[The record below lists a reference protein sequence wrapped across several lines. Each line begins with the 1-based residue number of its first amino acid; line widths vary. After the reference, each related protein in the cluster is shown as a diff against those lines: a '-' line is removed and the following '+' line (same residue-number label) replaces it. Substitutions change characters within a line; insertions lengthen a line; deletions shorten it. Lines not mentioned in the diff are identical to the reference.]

1 MNNHITG
8 ISVLAAM
15 AFTVPCVCQA
25 QDPVSA
31 LKQVQDL
38 AAAGK
43 IQDAVDLC
51 DKILTK
57 YSDPNST
64 IAKQFRWVLPFYA
77 WEKADTL
84 YKAGDYD
91 GAYKAYKAY
100 ADNKLF
106 TEKTFMDTVKLQAS
120 QQYEVFEAR
129 RTYVVFQQGLSLYML
144 GSGTEEQAGDKT
156 KLQDAI
162 PLLEEYYGMLQK
174 NKVSA
179 LEKKQKLDG
188 RVCFMLVQAYM
199 LQPTPDFKKA
209 GEYLEKARKAK
220 GKLPDDMA
228 MTGLNTVARI
238 AMEHPETAG
247 WVYKIISTSPASYN
261 MEPARAARY
270 ADKYLNN
277 GIKATMATD
286 KAMKANDVSSAAEA
300 AHSANCLFAL
310 VPDMVTIRT
319 ALAAQMKA
327 VGKSAKAFT
336 DSGTGVRIVPEHP
349 KKLSEAYK
357 KLDSDHRDLDG
368 YAVLSCANLALTM
381 QSNRLAKAG
390 YQIMVDRYKSLV
402 QTDKDNKTVEMLGN
416 NYFQLAQLC
425 YATGDQEAGDKYI
438 QKVPGDENEIGGDKA
453 KNIAVNKMSRMLKD
467 KDWQGV
473 LPAADEVMKLFKD
486 EPTNQYYVSA
496 QFAIIAAQ
504 HNLKNYEEVITK
516 AEELLHS
523 GGLEASGKGALKPDK
538 AKYYNM
544 TTFYYLMDSQMKL
557 ASMDTK
563 YLEEAMKVFK
573 RYKERHP
580 EFDLKENSLAPNMY
594 YAAVDCL
601 TRMARQA
608 EEAEAAK
615 LNQQALDYCKSI
627 VEHWPDGEFA
637 PNADL
642 QAASILIA
650 DPDQTV
656 KPEAIKILERCA
668 ENAKKRMDEKGAKE
682 DILFA
687 NALFWLDSYGL
698 EIPMEGEDEAA
709 TAARV
714 KGYNERFWNEA
725 DYEGCVYALPAAC
738 LRVSRADKEGNAEAV
753 KTALEGL
760 RSIIV
765 REANF
770 AYKNNKSNPELEKAI
785 NTYIDKYIAGATK
798 YKDAGVIPEKQTQDL
813 VKDFS
818 EINSDDKYTNAI
830 LRMAVINAM
839 NQELASIKDDPSK
852 RDAKA
857 LEVER
862 AFRDMTNT
870 FKPDDL
876 TSFIAVQV
884 GDYLVKY
891 VSRFDDPSSKQ
902 NEIDMAIT
910 YYDSVINRRRDRV
923 AEATLGKANA
933 LSFSRNAEQQKEAIK
948 LFEQVSSGP
957 VTTQT
962 IPAMKGLAELYSR
975 NGNYEKA
982 RDAAALYLKST
993 RGNNDER
1000 LQMNM
1005 LLGKAY
1011 SECGDI
1017 KNALLTYMNVFN
1029 QNRNRIG
1036 YSAPACVAAME
1047 LFWKRNNPSTGD
1059 RMKGDFKA
1067 SDRWTAWSTGQ
1078 NYVNLIKRSKLEDK
1092 MAASD
1097 RDAYNKVVAK
1107 VAEYGADMAVQKE
1120 DKEGKDFQRKLE
1132 NN

>member
-15 AFTVPCVCQA
+15 ALTVPCVCHA

-43 IQDAVDLC
+43 VQDAVELC

-57 YSDPNST
+57 FGDPNST

-84 YKAGDYD
+84 YKAADYD

-100 ADNKLF
+100 ADNKMF
-106 TEKTFMDTVKLQAS
+106 TEKTFLDAVKLNAP

-129 RTYVVFQQGLSLYML
+129 RTYAVFQQGLSLYML
-144 GSGTEEQAGDKT
+144 GSGTEEAAGDKT
-156 KLQDAI
+156 KLEAAI
-162 PLLEEYYGMLQK
+162 PLLEEYYNMLQK

-261 MEPARAARY
+261 MDPARAARY

-277 GIKATMATD
+277 GIKATMAAD
-286 KAMKANDVSSAAEA
+286 KAMKANDVASAAEA
-300 AHSANCLFAL
+300 AHSANCLFGL

-319 ALAAQMKA
+319 ALAAQNKA
-327 VGKSAKAFT
+327 IGKSAKAFT
-336 DSGTGVRIVPEHP
+336 DSGTGVRMVPEHP
-349 KKLSEAYK
+349 KKLTEAYK
-357 KLDSDHRDLDG
+357 KLEGDHRDLDG
-368 YAVLSCANLALTM
+368 YAVLSTANMALTM
-381 QSNRLAKAG
+381 QSSRLAKAG
-390 YQIMVDRYKSLV
+390 YQILVDRYKDLV
-402 QTDKDNKTVEMLGN
+402 QTDKDNKTVEMLNN

-425 YATGDQEAGDKYI
+425 YATGDQETGDKYI
-438 QKVPGDENEIGGDKA
+438 EKVQGQGDELGGDKA
-453 KNIAVNKMSRMLKD
+453 KNIAVNKMGRLLKD
-467 KDWQGV
+467 KDWEGV
-473 LPAADEVMKLFKD
+473 IPASEEVMKLFQD
-486 EPTNQYYVSA
+486 DVTNQYYVSA
-496 QFAIIAAQ
+496 QFAIIAAL
-504 HNLKNYEEVITK
+504 HNLKNYEEVVKK

-523 GGLEASGKGALKPDK
+523 GGLEASGKSALKPDK
-538 AKYYNM
+538 AKYYNI
-544 TTFYYLMDSQMKL
+544 TTFYYLMDSHMKL
-557 ASMDTK
+557 ASLDGK
-563 YLEEAMKVFK
+563 HLDQAMEVFK
-573 RYKERHP
+573 RYKERNP
-580 EFDLKENSLAPNMY
+580 EYDLKENALSPNMH
-594 YAAVDCL
+594 YAAVEAL

-615 LNQQALDYCKSI
+615 LNQQALAYCKTI
-627 VEHWPDGEFA
+627 VEQWPDGDFA

-642 QAASILIA
+642 QAAAILIA

-668 ENAKKRMDEKGAKE
+668 DNAKKRMDEKGAKQ
-682 DILFA
+682 DIVFS
-687 NALFWLDSYGL
+687 NALFWLDSYGP
-698 EIPMEGEDEAA
+698 EIPLEGEDEAA
-709 TAARV
+709 VAKRV
-714 KGYNERFWNEA
+714 QGYNERFWNEA
-725 DYEGCVYALPAAC
+725 DYEGCVYSLPAAC
-738 LRVSRADKEGNAEAV
+738 LRVSRADKENNAETF
-753 KTALEGL
+753 KTALDGL

-765 REANF
+765 REANC
-770 AYKNNKSNPELEKAI
+770 AYKSGKTNPELEKAI
-785 NTYIDKYIAGATK
+785 NTYIDKYTAGAAKYQDAIPAKDTK
-798 YKDAGVIPEKQTQDL
+798 ALLQ
-813 VKDFS
+813 DFS
-818 EINSDDKYTNAI
+818 EISPDDKYTNAI
-830 LRMAVINAM
+830 LRMALINAM
-839 NQELASIKDDPSK
+839 NQEMASIKDDPAK
-852 RDAKA
+852 RDAMA

-862 AFRDMTNT
+862 EFRDMTNT

-891 VSRFDDPSSKQ
+891 VSRFDDPSTKQ
-902 NEIDMAIT
+902 NEIDTAIS

-933 LSFSRNAEQQKEAIK
+933 LAFSKNPEQQKEAIK
-948 LFEQVSSGP
+948 LYEQVSSGP

-962 IPAMKGLAELYSR
+962 IPAMEGLAELYSR

-993 RGNNDER
+993 RGNNKER
-1000 LQMNM
+1000 LQMMM

-1011 SECGDI
+1011 DQCGDI

-1029 QNRNRIG
+1029 QNRNQISF
-1036 YSAPACVAAME
+1036 SAPACVAAME
-1047 LFWKRNNPSTGD
+1047 LFWKRNTPSSGD
-1059 RMKGDFKA
+1059 RIKGNFKA

-1092 MAASD
+1092 MTASD

-1107 VAEYGADMAVQKE
+1107 VAEYSADAAVQRE

>member
-1 MNNHITG
+1 MNTNITG
-8 ISVLAAM
+8 TSVLAAL
-15 AFTVPCVCQA
+15 ALSVPCVCQA
-25 QDPVSA
+25 QDPVST

-43 IQDAVDLC
+43 VQDAVELC

-57 YSDPNST
+57 FSNPDST

-91 GAYKAYKAY
+91 GAAKAYKAY
-100 ADNKLF
+100 SDNKMF
-106 TEKTFMDTVKLQAS
+106 TEKTFMDAVKLNAP

-129 RTYVVFQQGLSLYML
+129 RTYAVFQQGLSLYMS
-144 GSGTEEQAGDKT
+144 GSGSEEKAGDKD
-156 KLQDAI
+156 KLVQAI
-162 PLLEEYYGMLQK
+162 PLLEEYYNMLQK

-209 GEYLEKARKAK
+209 GEYLDKARKAK

-228 MTGLNTVARI
+228 MTGLNTVARV
-238 AMEHPETAG
+238 AMEHPETSG

-277 GIKATMATD
+277 GIKATMAAD
-286 KAMKANDVSSAAEA
+286 KAMKANDVVSAAEA

-310 VPDMVTIRT
+310 VPDMVTIRA
-319 ALAAQMKA
+319 ALAAQNKSY
-327 VGKSAKAFT
+327 GKCPKPFS
-336 DSGTGVRIVPEHP
+336 DSGTGVRMVPEHI
-349 KKLSEAYK
+349 KKLTEAYK
-357 KLDSDHRDLDG
+357 KLDADHRDLDG
-368 YAVLSCANLALTM
+368 YAVLSTANMALTM
-381 QSNRLAKAG
+381 QSSRLGKAG
-390 YQIMVDRYKSLV
+390 YQILVDRYKDLV
-402 QTDKDNKTVEMLGN
+402 QTDKDNKTVEMLNN

-425 YATGDQEAGDKYI
+425 FATGDEEAGNKYI
-438 QKVPGDENEIGGDKA
+438 EKVQGQGDELGGDKA
-453 KNIAVNKMSRMLKD
+453 KNIAVNKMGRLLKD

-473 LPAADEVMKLFKD
+473 IPASEEVMRLFKD
-486 EPTNQYYVSA
+486 DVTNQYYVSA
-496 QFAIIAAQ
+496 QFAIIAAL
-504 HNLKNYEEVITK
+504 HNLKNYEEVVTK
-516 AEELLHS
+516 AEELLGG
-523 GGLEASGKGALKPDK
+523 GGLEAGGKGALKPDK

-544 TTFYYLMDSQMKL
+544 TTFYYLMDSHMKL
-557 ASMDTK
+557 ASLDGKHMDK
-563 YLEEAMKVFK
+563 AMEVFK
-573 RYKERHP
+573 RYKARNP
-580 EFDLKENSLAPNMY
+580 EYDLKENSLSPNMH
-594 YAAVDCL
+594 YAAVEAL
-601 TRMARQA
+601 TRMARSA
-608 EEAEAAK
+608 DEAEAAK
-615 LNQQALDYCKSI
+615 MNQQALDYCKTI
-627 VEHWPDGEFA
+627 VEQWPDGEFA

-642 QAASILIA
+642 QAAAILIA

-656 KPEAIKILERCA
+656 KPQAIKILERCT
-668 ENAKKRMDEKGAKE
+668 ENAKKRMDEKGKKE
-682 DILFA
+682 DIVFA

-698 EIPMEGEDEAA
+698 EIPLEGEDEAA
-709 TAARV
+709 VAKRV
-714 KGYNERFWNEA
+714 QGYNERFWNEA
-725 DYEGCVYALPAAC
+725 DYEGCVYSLPAAC
-738 LRVSRADKEGNAEAV
+738 LRVSRAADADAYKA
-753 KTALEGL
+753 ALEGL
-760 RSIIV
+760 RTIIV
-765 REANF
+765 REANHAF
-770 AYKNNKSNPELEKAI
+770 NAGTTNPELEKAI
-785 NTYIDKYIAGATK
+785 NTYIDKYMAGAAK
-798 YKDAGVIPEKQTQDL
+798 YKEAIAEKDTKALLQ
-813 VKDFS
+813 DFS
-818 EINSDDKYTNAI
+818 EINPGDKYTNAI
-830 LRMAVINAM
+830 LRMALINAM
-839 NQELASIKDDPSK
+839 NQELATLKNDPAK
-852 RDAKA
+852 HDAMA

-862 AFRDMTNT
+862 EFRDMTNT

-891 VSRFDDPSSKQ
+891 VSRFDDPSTKQ
-902 NEIDMAIT
+902 SEIDMAIT

-933 LSFSRNAEQQKEAIK
+933 LSFSKAAEQQKQAIA
-948 LFEQVSSGP
+948 LYEQVSSGP
-957 VTTQT
+957 MTTQT
-962 IPAMKGLAELYSR
+962 IPAMEGLAELYSR

-993 RGNNDER
+993 RGNNKER
-1000 LQMNM
+1000 LQMMM

-1011 SECGDI
+1011 DECGDI

-1029 QNRNRIG
+1029 QNRNQISF
-1036 YSAPACVAAME
+1036 SAPACVASME
-1047 LFWKRNNPSTGD
+1047 LFWKRNNPSSGD
-1059 RMKGDFKA
+1059 RLKGNFKA

-1092 MAASD
+1092 MTASD

-1107 VAEYGADMAVQKE
+1107 VAEYSTDMTVQKE

>member
-1 MNNHITG
+1 MMNNHITG
-8 ISVLAAM
+8 TSVLAAL
-15 AFTVPCVCQA
+15 ALTVPCVCQA

-43 IQDAVDLC
+43 TQDAVELC

-57 YSDPNST
+57 FSDPNST

-91 GAYKAYKAY
+91 GAAKAYKAY

-106 TEKTFMDTVKLQAS
+106 TDKSFTDAVKLNVEK
-120 QQYEVFEAR
+120 QYEVFEAR
-129 RTYVVFQQGLSLYML
+129 KTYCVFQQGLSLYMA
-144 GSGTEEQAGDKT
+144 GSGTEEAAGDKN
-156 KLQDAI
+156 KLVEAI
-162 PLLEEYYGMLQK
+162 PLLEEYYNMLQK

-261 MEPARAARY
+261 MEPARSARY

-277 GIKATMATD
+277 GIKATMAAD
-286 KAMKANDVSSAAEA
+286 KAMKANDVESAAEA

-310 VPDMVTIRT
+310 VPDMVTIRG
-319 ALAAQMKA
+319 ALAAQNKA
-327 VGKSAKAFT
+327 YGKSAKPFKDAGT
-336 DSGTGVRIVPEHP
+336 DVRMVPEQI
-349 KKLSEAYK
+349 KKLSAAYK
-357 KLDSDHRDLDG
+357 KLEDDHRDLDG
-368 YAVLSCANLALTM
+368 YAVLSTANMALTM
-381 QSNRLAKAG
+381 QSSRLGKAG
-390 YQIMVDRYKSLV
+390 YQILVDRYKDLV
-402 QTDKDNKTVEMLGN
+402 QTDKDNKTVEMLNN

-425 YATGDQEAGDKYI
+425 FATGDEEAGNKYI
-438 QKVPGDENEIGGDKA
+438 EKVQGQGGDLGGDKE
-453 KNIAVNKMSRMLKD
+453 KNIAVNKMGRLLKD

-473 LPAADEVMKLFKD
+473 IPAAEEVMRLFKD
-486 EPTNQYYVSA
+486 EPTNQYYVSG
-496 QFAIIAAQ
+496 QFAIIASL
-504 HNLKNYEEVITK
+504 HNLKKYEEVVTK
-516 AEELLHS
+516 AEELLKG
-523 GGLEASGKGALKPDK
+523 GGLEAAGKDALKPDK

-544 TTFYYLMDSQMKL
+544 TTFYYLMDSHMKL
-557 ASMDTK
+557 ASLDGK
-563 YLEEAMKVFK
+563 HLDKAIEVFK
-573 RYKERHP
+573 RYKERHT
-580 EFDLKENSLAPNMY
+580 EFDLKVNSLAPNMY
-594 YAAVDCL
+594 YAAVECL
-601 TRMARQA
+601 TRSARQA
-608 EEAEAAK
+608 EAEEATK
-615 LNQQALDYCKSI
+615 LNQQALGYCKTI
-627 VEHWPDGEFA
+627 VEQWPDGDFA

-650 DPDQTV
+650 DPDQSV
-656 KPEAIKILERCA
+656 KPEAIKILERCVD
-668 ENAKKRMDEKGAKE
+668 NAKKRMDEKGKKE
-682 DILFA
+682 DIVFS
-687 NALFWLDSYGL
+687 NALFWLDSYGP
-698 EIPMEGEDEAA
+698 EIPLEGEDEAA
-709 TAARV
+709 VAKRV
-714 KGYNERFWNEA
+714 QGYNERFWNEA
-725 DYEGCVYALPAAC
+725 DYEGCVYSLPAAC
-738 LRVSRADKEGNAEAV
+738 LRVSRAADAEAY

-760 RSIIV
+760 RSVIV
-765 REANF
+765 REANHAF
-770 AYKNNKSNPELEKAI
+770 KAGTTNPELEKAI
-785 NTYIDKYIAGATK
+785 NTYIAKYTEGAAK
-798 YKDAGVIPEKQTQDL
+798 FKDAIAEKDTPALLQ
-813 VKDFS
+813 DFS
-818 EINSDDKYTNAI
+818 EISPEDKYTNAI
-830 LRMAVINAM
+830 LRMALISAK
-839 NQELASIKDDPSK
+839 NQELASIKDDPAK
-852 RDAKA
+852 RDALA
-857 LEVER
+857 AEVER
-862 AFRDMTNT
+862 DFRDMTNT
-870 FKPDDL
+870 FKPEDL

-891 VSRFDDPSSKQ
+891 VSRFDDPSTKQ
-902 NEIDMAIT
+902 NEIDTAIT

-933 LSFSRNAEQQKEAIK
+933 LAFSKNADQQKQAIA
-948 LFEQVSSGP
+948 LYEQVSSGP

-962 IPAMKGLAELYSR
+962 IPAMQGLAELYTR
-975 NGNYEKA
+975 VGNYEKA

-993 RGNNDER
+993 RGNNKER
-1000 LQMNM
+1000 LQMMM

-1011 SECGDI
+1011 DECGDI
-1017 KNALLTYMNVFN
+1017 KNALLTYMNLFN
-1029 QNRNRIG
+1029 QNRNQISF
-1036 YSAPACVAAME
+1036 SAPACVASME
-1047 LFWKRNNPSTGD
+1047 LFWKRNNPSSGD

-1092 MAASD
+1092 MIAGD

-1107 VAEYGADMAVQKE
+1107 VAEYSGDPAVQKE
-1120 DKEGKDFQRKLE
+1120 DKEGKEFQRKLQ